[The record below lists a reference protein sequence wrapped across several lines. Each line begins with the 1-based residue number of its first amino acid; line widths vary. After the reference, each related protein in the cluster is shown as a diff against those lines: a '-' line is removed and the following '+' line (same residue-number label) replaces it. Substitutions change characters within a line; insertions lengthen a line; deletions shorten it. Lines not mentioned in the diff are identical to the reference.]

1 MRPERINRKDTVI
14 RQNNA
19 ELEELRNQYENLDI
33 CEEDK
38 QVIDDYIACKDA
50 RADRMAEKLYEKGR
64 KDVKRCIRIR
74 KLIRRCMIL
83 SAIVTVVLIQY
94 NKNEKLRESLEEL
107 AENVPG
113 RSVGRGFI
121 TDINN
126 ADKNVLSESF
136 CKSKYKEDFES
147 AQNKKKEQETAW
159 EYKDTRLYTAVKQET
174 QRSLRR
180 RSGRYCLRKTVT
192 ILEQKER
199 RLSLPTYYTSD
210 SGQI

>member
-1 MRPERINRKDTVI
+1 MKKQTALMNHWQLCQYLRKLHLPQVVPPPDLATLKLLQDAHLKYVP
-14 RQNNA
+14 
-19 ELEELRNQYENLDI
+19 YENLDI

-107 AENVPG
+107 LKMFRDRTVNE
-113 RSVGRGFI
+113 
-121 TDINN
+121 
-126 ADKNVLSESF
+126 SE
-136 CKSKYKEDFES
+136 EDF
-147 AQNKKKEQETAW
+147 
-159 EYKDTRLYTAVKQET
+159 
-174 QRSLRR
+174 
-180 RSGRYCLRKTVT
+180 
-192 ILEQKER
+192 
-199 RLSLPTYYTSD
+199 
-210 SGQI
+210 

>member
-1 MRPERINRKDTVI
+1 MSKRTERMSRSAAERINRKDTVI

-94 NKNEKLRESLEEL
+94 NKNEKLRES
-107 AENVPG
+107 
-113 RSVGRGFI
+113 RGFI

-147 AQNKKKEQETAW
+147 A
-159 EYKDTRLYTAVKQET
+159 
-174 QRSLRR
+174 
-180 RSGRYCLRKTVT
+180 
-192 ILEQKER
+192 
-199 RLSLPTYYTSD
+199 
-210 SGQI
+210 